1 MTGPSLPP
9 PVIIPEAPPAGSIS
23 IDYDFVIPAINLA
36 LLSDSASSSLL
47 SASNIGKTVKTTI
60 NTTLDLIRTFE
71 DYNAYLLDGT
81 LLDGL
86 ANTSTVSYSAD
97 AGSSNYCRVVIILGE
112 ITPLAGGK
120 VVISDG
126 VTAYELSVSTTTDN
140 KRLEFNN
147 IPADFVNS
155 FTVENLTGT
164 SFASGNNSILVVNL

>member
-1 MTGPSLPP
+1 MVGPIIPP
-9 PVIIPEAPPAGSIS
+9 PTPQAPPAGSIS
-23 IDYDFVIPAINLA
+23 IDYDFVIPAVNLA

-60 NTTLDLIRTFE
+60 NSTLDLIRTYE